1 MVVWTDEFGRW
12 HDKPT
17 NGERPSSNN
26 GYIYTAYA
34 KNLELTIDLTSI
46 RHCFQNS
53 VLDIGSVK
61 FTRHPAKWLTSDTPP
76 PSRDEVLGLIS
87 LGLLDVT
94 YLKKNEWCFEIR
106 GKKIDRLDW
115 FKVILEMLQ
124 LSQEHRNE
132 VWRGNYPNASQLA
145 FRLGFHDIFYA
156 KAMIGIPTSVEE
168 EMIWSYYVDDM
179 KHSRDWSAKNVCIM
193 QMEDLELDIS
203 KMSKKNSY
211 KKYFKE
217 GHPFVKS

>member
-1 MVVWTDEFGRW
+1 MAHIRYPAPFKR
-12 HDKPT
+12 
-17 NGERPSSNN
+17 RSS
-26 GYIYTAYA
+26 
-34 KNLELTIDLTSI
+34 
-46 RHCFQNS
+46 
-53 VLDIGSVK
+53 
-61 FTRHPAKWLTSDTPP
+61 W
-76 PSRDEVLGLIS
+76 LIS

-211 KKYFKE
+211 KKLLQRGASFCQKLTSE
-217 GHPFVKS
+217 KKQLNNVCGQTCFGDPITTQFGWFDIRLASVVL